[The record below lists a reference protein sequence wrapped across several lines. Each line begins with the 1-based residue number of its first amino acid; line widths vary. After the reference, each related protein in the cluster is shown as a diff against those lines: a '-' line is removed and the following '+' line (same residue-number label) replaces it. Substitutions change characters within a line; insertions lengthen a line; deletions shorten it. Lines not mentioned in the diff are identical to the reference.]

1 MLKITP
7 RCIKFV
13 QFVEGWE
20 TMEYLR
26 KGIWHL
32 TWLLLFF
39 LENWVLRYLIIIF
52 TGIGLHDRI
61 MKTTEKISVEPGSYL
76 AEYRLSI
83 TV

>member
-1 MLKITP
+1 MHKVCAIC
-7 RCIKFV
+7 R
-13 QFVEGWE
+13 G
-20 TMEYLR
+20 MGNN
-26 KGIWHL
+26 GIFEKRNL
-32 TWLLLFF
+32 AFNMIIIFFF